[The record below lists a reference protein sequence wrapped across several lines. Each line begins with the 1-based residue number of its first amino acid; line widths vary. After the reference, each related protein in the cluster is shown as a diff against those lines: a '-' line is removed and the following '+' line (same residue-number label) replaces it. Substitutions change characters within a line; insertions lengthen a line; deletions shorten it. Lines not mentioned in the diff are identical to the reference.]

1 MITKRIA
8 AAAPR
13 KPKKFG
19 QVSSDQLYLLGIE
32 LMDGAVAEAG
42 DQSEMSKST
51 AMQYRDGLLIALL
64 AVIAV
69 RRRTVTALRTGCQLV
84 RSGNSWGLEIPPE
97 DVKGKRALE
106 FSLSAGLSSRIDL
119 YFKEFRRRIPGAE
132 RHTGLWPSN
141 KGRPMSSNA
150 IYDTVCK
157 RTQKAFGF
165 RVNLHRFRH
174 AAGTLWSIEDPEN
187 IRGTKDLLG
196 HASYDKT
203 TEAHYVMGQ
212 SRIAGRA
219 LANAIDAATR

>member
-1 MITKRIA
+1 M
-8 AAAPR
+8 
-13 KPKKFG
+13 
-19 QVSSDQLYLLGIE
+19 SSDQLYLLGIE

-42 DQSEMSKST
+42 DQSKISKST

-69 RRRTVTALRTGCQLV
+69 RRRTVTALRTDGQLV
-84 RSGNSWGLEIPPE
+84 RSGNVWGLEIPPE

-106 FSLSAGLSSRIDL
+106 FTISADLSSRIDL
-119 YFKEFRRRIPGAE
+119 YLKEYRRRIPGAE

-157 RTQKAFGF
+157 RTKKAFGF

-187 IRGTKDLLG
+187 VRGIKDLLG
-196 HASYDKT
+196 HASYEKT
-203 TEAHYVMGQ
+203 SEPYYVMGQ

-219 LANAIDAATR
+219 LASAIDAATR